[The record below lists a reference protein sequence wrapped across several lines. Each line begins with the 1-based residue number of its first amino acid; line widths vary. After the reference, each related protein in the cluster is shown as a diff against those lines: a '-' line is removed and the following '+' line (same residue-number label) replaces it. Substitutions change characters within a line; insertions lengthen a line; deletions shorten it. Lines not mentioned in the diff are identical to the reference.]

1 MADSSKPKR
10 FWLVK
15 SEEDVYSIDHLE
27 KDGTTPWDGIRN
39 YEARNTMRDLMK
51 EGDLVLYYHSNASP
65 PGVAGLARVASTPY
79 PDPFQFDSESPYFD
93 PKATRE
99 EPRWFLVD
107 MAFVE
112 KFPRLVAL
120 AEIREHPDL
129 EDMTLLRRMRLSV
142 QPVDP
147 AHFEAVCAMGRGR
160 GGGAER
166 A

>member
-1 MADSSKPKR
+1 MAKRSNPKQY
-10 FWLVK
+10 WLVK

-27 KDGTTPWDGIRN
+27 KDGTTMWDGIRN

-51 EGDLVLYYHSNASP
+51 EGDLVLYYHSNANP
-65 PGVAGLARVASTPY
+65 PGVAGLARVASGPY
-79 PDPFQFDSESPYFD
+79 PDPFQFDAKSPYFD
-93 PKATRE
+93 PKATPE

-112 KFPRLVAL
+112 RFPRLVPL

-147 AHFEAVCAMGRGR
+147 GHFEIVCALGRD
-160 GGGAER
+160 EESE
-166 A
+166 